1 MAYTQHFGLSRNS
14 PLNMGG
20 DNTSKEIEPKID
32 TSPEEASSIIN
43 QNNEKVVNMTPDVSE
58 QEAQEVRNK
67 YDKTHLQ
74 TSKNLDKLQDFK
86 NLYDTPEKEAYNN
99 YIKNRPENQSLLE
112 KIKYNITAPANPD
125 IKGGNIG
132 ALSWLTGG
140 AGLASL
146 GEKSLKTY
154 NTLNKIPKIAKVYKA
169 TKDKKIPKVN
179 INQIPTMPVSAAVK
193 SASWLAKKFFKK

>member
-154 NTLNKIPKIAKVYKA
+154 NTLNKIPKIA
-169 TKDKKIPKVN
+169 N
-179 INQIPTMPVSAAVK
+179 FCSK
-193 SASWLAKKFFKK
+193 SG

>member
-193 SASWLAKKFFKK
+193 GASWLAKKFFKK

>member
-32 TSPEEASSIIN
+32 TSPEQASSIID

-67 YDKTHLQ
+67 SDETRLQ
-74 TSKNLDKLQDFK
+74 TSDKLQDFK
-86 NLYDTPEKEAYNN
+86 NLYNTPERQAYDDHQ
-99 YIKNRPENQSLLE
+99 KNRPENQSLLE
-112 KIKYNITAPANPD
+112 KVKYNLTAPANPN

-132 ALSWLTGG
+132 AVSWLTGG
-140 AGLASL
+140 AGLTNL
-146 GEKSLKTY
+146 GSKGLKMY
-154 NTLNKIPKIAKVYKA
+154 NKFNKIPKIKKLITA
-169 TKDKKIPKVN
+169 TKDKKIPSVARTTGVFGLTGVLASKMASMLTSN
-179 INQIPTMPVSAAVK
+179 SK
-193 SASWLAKKFFKK
+193 SD

>member
-1 MAYTQHFGLSRNS
+1 
-14 PLNMGG
+14 MGG
-20 DNTSKEIEPKID
+20 NNTSKEIETKID
-32 TSPEEASSIIN
+32 TSPEKASSIIN

-74 TSKNLDKLQDFK
+74 TSKNLDKLQDLK
-86 NLYDTPEKEAYNN
+86 NFYDTPEREAYNN
-99 YIKNRPENQSLLE
+99 FLKNRPENQSFLE
-112 KIKYNITAPANPD
+112 KIKYNLTAPANPD

-132 ALSWLTGG
+132 AVSWLTGG

-146 GEKSLKTY
+146 GKKSLKTY
-154 NTLNKIPKIAKVYKA
+154 NTLNKIPKIQKLIKA

-193 SASWLAKKFFKK
+193 GASWLAKKFFKK

>member
-1 MAYTQHFGLSRNS
+1 
-14 PLNMGG
+14 MGG

-193 SASWLAKKFFKK
+193 GASWLAKKFFKK